1 MNKLVYRSYKE
12 SDILKDLSEFEI
24 NNDFGCNNYVA
35 RSNSLFRSFSFNK
48 GEQVSI
54 ELIEENSIIIITEG
68 TFLASGQNHQSK
80 ILNSGQMF
88 LRTKDSGNLEGEAT
102 EDLSLICIQFNN
114 IISTCEKTALDKISI
129 YCPAKADEFEIL
141 EINEAM
147 KLYINGISLLFKSG
161 AFCNFMYELKK
172 RELIFILYTFYD
184 NVNSARF
191 LLPLIENQNNFISLV
206 LNKFSIN
213 CNVIELADRCNMS
226 PKTLTRKFKEHFN
239 DTPYQW
245 IIQQKNKNILSR
257 LAQPNVNIQA
267 ISEEFGFS
275 SSAHFISYCKRY
287 LKQTPLVIHK
297 EIRKK
302 TI

>member
-1 MNKLVYRSYKE
+1 MKIIN
-12 SDILKDLSEFEI
+12 EFEI

-35 RSNSLFRSFSFNK
+35 RSNSTFRSFCFKK
-48 GEQVSI
+48 GEQIKI
-54 ELIEENSIIIITEG
+54 ELIEENSIFLISEG
-68 TFLASGQNHQSK
+68 TLQVEDCNHQSK
-80 ILNSGQMF
+80 ILHSGQMF
-88 LRTKDSGNLEGEAT
+88 LRTKDSGNLEGKAT
-102 EDLSLICIQFNN
+102 EDLTLTCIQFNN
-114 IISTCEKTALDKISI
+114 ILSTCEKTALDKISI
-129 YCPAKADEFEIL
+129 YCPAKVDEFEIL

-147 KLYINGISLLFKSG
+147 SLYINGISLLFKSG

-184 NVNSARF
+184 KVNTARF

-206 LNKFSIN
+206 LNKFTIN
-213 CNVIELADRCNMS
+213 CNVIELANRCNMS

-257 LAQPNVNIQA
+257 LAQPNVNIQS

-297 EIRKK
+297 EIRNKEV
-302 TI
+302 

>member
-1 MNKLVYRSYKE
+1 MNELVYRSYKE
-12 SDILKDLSEFEI
+12 SDNMKIINEFEI

-35 RSNSLFRSFSFNK
+35 RSNSIFRSFSYKK
-48 GEQVSI
+48 GEQVKI
-54 ELIEENSIIIITEG
+54 ELKEENSIFLISEG
-68 TFLASGQNHQSK
+68 TLQVEDRNHQSK
-80 ILNSGQMF
+80 ILHSGQMF
-88 LRTKDSGNLEGEAT
+88 LRTKDFGNMEGVAT
-102 EDLSLICIQFNN
+102 NDLFLICIQFNN
-114 IISTCEKTALDKISI
+114 ILSTCEKTALDKISI

-141 EINEAM
+141 EVNEAM
-147 KLYINGISLLFKSG
+147 ILYINGISLLFKSG

-184 NVNSARF
+184 KVNSARF

>member
-12 SDILKDLSEFEI
+12 SDNMKFFNESEI
-24 NNDFGCNNYVA
+24 NNDFGCNSFVA
-35 RSNSLFRSFSFNK
+35 QSNSIFRSFSYQK
-48 GEQVSI
+48 GEQVI
-54 ELIEENSIIIITEG
+54 IDLKEENSIIIITEG
-68 TFLASGQNHQSK
+68 TLLAYGCDHQSK
-80 ILNSGQMF
+80 ILYSGQMF
-88 LRTKDSGNLEGEAT
+88 LRTKDSGNLNGEAT

-114 IISTCEKTALDKISI
+114 VISTCEKTALDKISI

-172 RELIFILYTFYD
+172 RELIFVLYTFYD
-184 NVNSARF
+184 KVNTARF

-206 LNKFSIN
+206 LNKFTIN
-213 CNVIELADRCNMS
+213 CNVIELANRCNMS

-257 LAQPNVNIQA
+257 LAHPNVNIQA

-302 TI
+302 NI

>member
-1 MNKLVYRSYKE
+1 MRILCL
-12 SDILKDLSEFEI
+12 SDTHGYHEKFNIDETVDVVVHTG
-24 NNDFGCNNYVA
+24 DF
-35 RSNSLFRSFSFNK
+35 SNSYGKNNIYETEEFLSWFNSLNIK
-48 GEQVSI
+48 
-54 ELIEENSIIIITEG
+54 
-68 TFLASGQNHQSK
+68 HK
-80 ILNSGQMF
+80 ILVIDCRFRIDFQNINRRLF
-88 LRTKDSGNLEGEAT
+88 LK
-102 EDLSLICIQFNN
+102 
-114 IISTCEKTALDKISI
+114 
-129 YCPAKADEFEIL
+129 
-141 EINEAM
+141 
-147 KLYINGISLLFKSG
+147 
-161 AFCNFMYELKK
+161 
-172 RELIFILYTFYD
+172 
-184 NVNSARF
+184 
-191 LLPLIENQNNFISLV
+191 NQNNFISLV

-257 LAQPNVNIQA
+257 LAQPNVNVQA

-302 TI
+302 TV